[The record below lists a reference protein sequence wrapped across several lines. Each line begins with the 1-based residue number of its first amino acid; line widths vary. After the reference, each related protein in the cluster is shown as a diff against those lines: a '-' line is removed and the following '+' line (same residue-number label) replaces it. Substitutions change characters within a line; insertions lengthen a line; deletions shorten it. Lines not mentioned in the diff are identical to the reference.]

1 MARVQQMKLTQYLQ
15 PPPQLPPPPVF
26 TAPHDTVTHTEADVA
41 LGELQRGIGDAT
53 QRTDV
58 LLQAVAETH
67 QKAQEAGRIAVSGA
81 TSVAQ
86 TNAGLE
92 MMVAELRQ
100 ELHQMKVKIE
110 GAEERANTAQRIADS
125 AK

>member
-1 MARVQQMKLTQYLQ
+1 MTQYLL
-15 PPPQLPPPPVF
+15 PPPQSPPPPVI
-26 TAPHDTVTHTEADVA
+26 TQPRDTVTRAEADVA
-41 LGELQRGIGDAT
+41 LGELQRQIGDAA

-81 TSVAQ
+81 TGVAQ

-92 MMVAELRQ
+92 KMVAELRQ
-100 ELHQMKVKIE
+100 ELHLMRAKIE
-110 GAEERANTAQRIADS
+110 GVEERANTAQCIADCAEQS
-125 AK
+125 ANTA